1 MSCNLKLERG
11 DVVVLKVR
19 QKSGADR
26 MLQKIYAPEM
36 KILQQK
42 ARKSMKKRIWNK
54 IKRTGLTAVLAG
66 ILMVSVSAQAQMI
79 LPEEERTGKCSS
91 MNENENRE
99 FFYSAS
105 DGKDTEDS
113 MIFIEEQE
121 EIPLQEESM
130 ETPEE
135 NIREENQDSDEQAE
149 LPEVEMPE
157 ENTEVPEDITDGEGE
172 NGEQEQLP
180 EKEENADFTL
190 ETEAVPDTAV
200 AGKKLLYEI
209 KVENTGNLP
218 FKEIRFTEKIEEGL
232 SAVWENENG
241 EQLSEPVSGRL
252 EPGEKRIFYMGILIP
267 EDWTN
272 PVNLTLNAEGEIES
286 EEHPGE
292 LPAVKK
298 EVKITTEISP
308 LKVDFQVTKTAD
320 RTVAVPGD
328 RILFRICIRNTGERT
343 LHSIITTEKFQLE
356 NVPAVFLEQEGVLLN
371 NTKTKALIN
380 RLEAG
385 RSISLQAVVALPEKI
400 KEKKLINE
408 VEVVSKE
415 TGEKSV
421 TSQAELQIQSGEQE
435 TEISGPAEFRG
446 EETVYDR
453 VESHPVSVNPK
464 TGDSSDSQLMKE
476 TAVLTL
482 LMVLFLTTTYKKRK
496 KLSEEE

>member
-1 MSCNLKLERG
+1 
-11 DVVVLKVR
+11 
-19 QKSGADR
+19 
-26 MLQKIYAPEM
+26 
-36 KILQQK
+36 
-42 ARKSMKKRIWNK
+42 MKKRIWSR
-54 IKRTGLTAVLAG
+54 IKKTGLAVVLAG
-66 ILMVSVSAQAQMI
+66 SILVSGSVQAQTALSENERAGKCFCMEEAENGEVLYNDSEDENTEDPVI
-79 LPEEERTGKCSS
+79 FVESEYEEDNGEPEEEPSK
-91 MNENENRE
+91 
-99 FFYSAS
+99 
-105 DGKDTEDS
+105 
-113 MIFIEEQE
+113 E
-121 EIPLQEESM
+121 EIPEI
-130 ETPEE
+130 PEE
-135 NIREENQDSDEQAE
+135 NILEENGSSDAQTE

-157 ENTEVPEDITDGEGE
+157 EDMEVPEDLTDGEGE
-172 NGEQEQLP
+172 NEESEEIP
-180 EKEENADFTL
+180 ETAEEAEFTL

-241 EQLSEPVSGRL
+241 EQQSEPVSGRL

-272 PVNLTLNAEGEIES
+272 PVNLTLNAEGKIES
-286 EEHPGE
+286 EEQPGE

-453 VESHPVSVNPK
+453 EESHPVSVNPK
-464 TGDSSDSQLMKE
+464 TGDPSDSQLMKE

-482 LMVLFLTTTYKKRK
+482 LMVFFLTATYKKRK
-496 KLSEEE
+496 KLSGEE

>member
-1 MSCNLKLERG
+1 
-11 DVVVLKVR
+11 
-19 QKSGADR
+19 
-26 MLQKIYAPEM
+26 
-36 KILQQK
+36 
-42 ARKSMKKRIWNK
+42 
-54 IKRTGLTAVLAG
+54 
-66 ILMVSVSAQAQMI
+66 
-79 LPEEERTGKCSS
+79 
-91 MNENENRE
+91 
-99 FFYSAS
+99 
-105 DGKDTEDS
+105 
-113 MIFIEEQE
+113 
-121 EIPLQEESM
+121 
-130 ETPEE
+130 
-135 NIREENQDSDEQAE
+135 
-149 LPEVEMPE
+149 
-157 ENTEVPEDITDGEGE
+157 
-172 NGEQEQLP
+172 
-180 EKEENADFTL
+180 
-190 ETEAVPDTAV
+190 
-200 AGKKLLYEI
+200 
-209 KVENTGNLP
+209 
-218 FKEIRFTEKIEEGL
+218 
-232 SAVWENENG
+232 
-241 EQLSEPVSGRL
+241 
-252 EPGEKRIFYMGILIP
+252 MGILIP

-286 EEHPGE
+286 EEQPGE

-453 VESHPVSVNPK
+453 EESHPVSVNPK

-496 KLSEEE
+496 KLSGEE

>member
-1 MSCNLKLERG
+1 
-11 DVVVLKVR
+11 
-19 QKSGADR
+19 
-26 MLQKIYAPEM
+26 
-36 KILQQK
+36 
-42 ARKSMKKRIWNK
+42 
-54 IKRTGLTAVLAG
+54 
-66 ILMVSVSAQAQMI
+66 
-79 LPEEERTGKCSS
+79 
-91 MNENENRE
+91 
-99 FFYSAS
+99 
-105 DGKDTEDS
+105 
-113 MIFIEEQE
+113 
-121 EIPLQEESM
+121 
-130 ETPEE
+130 
-135 NIREENQDSDEQAE
+135 
-149 LPEVEMPE
+149 
-157 ENTEVPEDITDGEGE
+157 
-172 NGEQEQLP
+172 
-180 EKEENADFTL
+180 
-190 ETEAVPDTAV
+190 
-200 AGKKLLYEI
+200 
-209 KVENTGNLP
+209 
-218 FKEIRFTEKIEEGL
+218 
-232 SAVWENENG
+232 
-241 EQLSEPVSGRL
+241 
-252 EPGEKRIFYMGILIP
+252 MGILIP

-286 EEHPGE
+286 EEQPGE

-453 VESHPVSVNPK
+453 EESHPVSVNPK
-464 TGDSSDSQLMKE
+464 TGDPSDSQFMKE

-482 LMVLFLTTTYKKRK
+482 LMVLFLTATYKKRK